1 MTLQLQILK
10 KVRLFFN
17 SVHFRGLF
25 FRFPAFFLGPIR
37 TTAFFRFSAFFR
49 VGLLPQNSLIL
60 EVWES
65 VFSDFWPKVTFF
77 EKYWSW
83 GFFTQKNPN
92 GGGKRWTF
100 WTFSVYM
107 TPKKI
112 FEKKCIFWTFW
123 TFRHLF
129 YEKFR
134 DKSSNFEL
142 FMSIARGQKFL
153 TKKCIF
159 EHFELL
165 GTFFIR
171 KSSKSS
177 NFELF
182 ELLGS
187 TENFRWKFDVSPPP

>member
-1 MTLQLQILK
+1 MEKLDLVGVWVKSVSFSPPPMVKEFAFQRSDS
-10 KVRLFFN
+10 KVYR
-17 SVHFRGLF
+17 
-25 FRFPAFFLGPIR
+25 
-37 TTAFFRFSAFFR
+37 
-49 VGLLPQNSLIL
+49 
-60 EVWES
+60 
-65 VFSDFWPKVTFF
+65 
-77 EKYWSW
+77 
-83 GFFTQKNPN
+83 
-92 GGGKRWTF
+92 GGKRRTF

-107 TPKKI
+107 TPKNF

-142 FMSIARGQKFL
+142 FMLITRGKKFL

-159 EHFELL
+159 ENFELL

-182 ELLGS
+182 ELFWFA
-187 TENFRWKFDVSPPP
+187 ENFG